1 MWSLYFEKKLRLL
14 LEIVL
19 FRGDL
24 LIFFNGD
31 LENKIYIFALTK
43 IIYDKLWKL

>member
-1 MWSLYFEKKLRLL
+1 MWSLHFEKKLRLL

-31 LENKIYIFALTK
+31 LENKIPIFELAK
-43 IIYDKLWKL
+43 NIYDKL